1 MKRRDFIKA
10 GTGAFFIA
18 AAGKAIGEGAPS
30 NRVRVAVIGCH
41 EKGRGA
47 AILKVLAKVPG
58 IEVATV
64 CDVDSRARDFAAD
77 FVQKSSGNTPKKEK
91 DLRKVLQDK
100 QLDAVISETPD
111 HWHAL
116 SAVLAMRAG
125 KHVYVEKPCAFCPR
139 EGEIILETWKKT
151 GMVFQMGAQRRSSAA
166 FLAAVKAIRDEH
178 AIGSP
183 KWGKTWYMTRRAPI
197 GKGADIPV
205 PDWLDWELWQGP
217 APRENLRDN
226 LLHYNWHWFR
236 NWGTGEAG
244 NNSVHFVDIARW
256 CLGVDY
262 PERAVS
268 SGGKYWIPA
277 DTDWEWPDTQNISWE
292 FPGGKLITWEG
303 LSCANIKPYQNVS
316 TGAMIYGDQGCAF
329 FSPGGQVEIYDLKG
343 KNVVIVK
350 CGMGKVNA
358 GICAQTLISE
368 FGCTAVINTG
378 VAGSL
383 DERLDIGDMVVSV
396 DAVQH
401 DFDVTYLGFERG
413 EIPYTGLYAFPADE
427 ALRALAVEA
436 VKESAPEVQV
446 FEGRVC
452 SGDQFIST
460 DGQKETITSN
470 FGGLCCEMEGGAIA
484 QVCYLS
490 HTPYVVLRA
499 ISDKVGETE
508 YMDYTVFEAQAAARC
523 AGIVRY
529 MIGRI

>member
-47 AILKVLAKVPG
+47 AILKILAKVPG

-77 FVQKSSGNTPKKEK
+77 FVQKSSGTAPKKEK
-91 DLRKVLQDK
+91 DLRKVLEDK

-166 FLAAVKAIRDEH
+166 FLAAVKAIRDER

-277 DTDWEWPDTQNISWE
+277 NTDWEWPDTQNISWE

-303 LSCANIKPYQNVS
+303 LSCANTKPYQNVS

-343 KNVVIVK
+343 KTVRTWDGKSGQEKITNTDNRSGGGWNDTTQEHLENFAKCIRDKTPQRANANAEIGVK
-350 CGMGKVNA
+350 
-358 GICAQTLISE
+358 S
-368 FGCTAVINTG
+368 
-378 VAGSL
+378 
-383 DERLDIGDMVVSV
+383 
-396 DAVQH
+396 
-401 DFDVTYLGFERG
+401 TYL
-413 EIPYTGLYAFPADE
+413 
-427 ALRALAVEA
+427 ALVGNIA
-436 VKESAPEVQV
+436 
-446 FEGRVC
+446 
-452 SGDQFIST
+452 QFT
-460 DGQKETITSN
+460 
-470 FGGLCCEMEGGAIA
+470 GGAVNLDPATGRPIQNPA
-484 QVCYLS
+484 AMRLWS
-490 HTPYVVLRA
+490 R
-499 ISDKVGETE
+499 E
-508 YMDYTVFEAQAAARC
+508 YAKGWELV
-523 AGIVRY
+523 
-529 MIGRI
+529 